1 LILVPFSSHHA
12 EQLWFLS
19 HSISSSTA
27 AGTLPCHGRSRARS
41 VHRRS
46 DIIAV
51 PAYLDQA
58 GPSCRASVFA
68 STSSPFSFKN
78 LEGWYYECGDR
89 LPSSS
94 PPVAVAIVDFA
105 SSGEPLSD
113 SSRIHHPWDL
123 TNPMKTH
130 ACQFDEWIEPLPSS
144 RSSTPSPDH
153 LLHRCRSP
161 DFPAS
166 RSRFGEHP

>member
-1 LILVPFSSHHA
+1 MPNISPFDFILSGAANRRERCRAHRSS
-12 EQLWFLS
+12 
-19 HSISSSTA
+19 
-27 AGTLPCHGRSRARS
+27 GARS
-41 VHRRS
+41 AHRRS
-46 DIIAV
+46 DIVAV
-51 PAYLDQA
+51 AINLDQA
-58 GPSCRASVFA
+58 GASHHATSFT
-68 STSSPFSFKN
+68 STSSPFPLKN
-78 LEGWYYECGDR
+78 LQEWCYECGDR
-89 LPSSS
+89 PPSSP
-94 PPVAVAIVDFA
+94 PPVAVAIVDSA

-153 LLHRCRSP
+153 LLLRCRCP
-161 DFPAS
+161 DFPAP

>member
-1 LILVPFSSHHA
+1 MPRIYPFNFILYRAADRRERRRAPGTPERAPSAAAADIVVVPTTVDQTKPSRRANVFS
-12 EQLWFLS
+12 LK
-19 HSISSSTA
+19 SSSK
-27 AGTLPCHGRSRARS
+27 TLKNPRQWRS
-41 VHRRS
+41 
-46 DIIAV
+46 
-51 PAYLDQA
+51 
-58 GPSCRASVFA
+58 
-68 STSSPFSFKN
+68 K
-78 LEGWYYECGDR
+78 CGDR

-153 LLHRCRSP
+153 LLHRCRCP
-161 DFPAS
+161 DFPAP